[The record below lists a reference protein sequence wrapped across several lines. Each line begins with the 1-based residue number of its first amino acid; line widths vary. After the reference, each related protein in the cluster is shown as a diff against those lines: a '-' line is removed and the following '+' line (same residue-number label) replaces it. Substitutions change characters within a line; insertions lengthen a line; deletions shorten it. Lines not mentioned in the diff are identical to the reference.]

1 LTAWLWEAAPD
12 DYDDSDTF
20 KTVWPWLKKAETDTN
35 GRWPVEVTAERLRD
49 GSLTGFFVKDAGEI
63 ICFAAIEVYDL
74 NKTQIRCGNIVWCVA
89 KRGTIKRWI
98 GFFPY
103 LLQWMKRRG
112 CTQIEGQ
119 FRRGYERVLRD
130 YGLKA
135 THTVF
140 EGAI

>member
-1 LTAWLWEAAPD
+1 LSVWLWEVAPD
-12 DYDDSDTF
+12 DFMQSQIKADVYFWIDKAAYDTS
-20 KTVWPWLKKAETDTN
+20 E
-35 GRWPVEVTAERLRD
+35 RWPKHIILQRLAD
-49 GSLTGFFVKDAGEI
+49 GSLTGFFVKEHGEI
-63 ICFAAIEVYDL
+63 ICFAAIEVYDVEH
-74 NKTQIRCGNIVWCVA
+74 TGQRCGNIVFCVA
-89 KRGTIKRWI
+89 KRGTLKKWI

-103 LLQWMKRRG
+103 LITWMKRRG